1 MISRAMINLHRAFCS
16 IYQTVNVED
25 GRMSKFES
33 RNFADQVRVTLV
45 AGSGGNGCISY
56 YTDKTVRKGQ
66 PDGGH
71 GGKGGD
77 IILEAHKSVYDLSGL
92 RRKRII

>member
-1 MISRAMINLHRAFCS
+1 MLSRTIATVRRALS
-16 IYQTVNVED
+16 IYQTITVED
-25 GRMSKFES
+25 GKMSKFES
-33 RNFADQVRVTLV
+33 RNFADQIRITLV
-45 AGSGGNGCISY
+45 AGAGGNGCISY

-77 IILEAHKSVYDLSGL
+77 IILEAHKSVYDLSNF
-92 RRKRII
+92 RRRRII